1 MGANKLKKKVDI
13 FVSNFELIMSK
24 VYQCYLLMIDD
35 FPSIPNNEIEIHN
48 RLYKD
53 YLNKTSI
60 LSRFGIK
67 EYFFDFE
74 VPQLDENYK
83 IIGRTDIKVYHNKD
97 RELNRDAVYT
107 IELKRIDGG
116 MTLNREYIKE
126 GIQRFTL
133 GKYPSFF
140 SIFGMLGFVVN
151 QIDIDKNVTEINKL
165 LGTDYYQPQTIK
177 YLQPDF
183 ITNCSY
189 QSEHKDLSD
198 KNLTAYHQFWNFSKI
213 VN

>member
-1 MGANKLKKKVDI
+1 MSASKFKKKNI
-13 FVSNFELIMSK
+13 RFVGNFEFIMSK
-24 VYQCYLLMIDD
+24 VYQFYLLMIDD
-35 FPSIPNNEIEIHN
+35 FTSIPNNEIEIHN

-53 YLNKTSI
+53 YLNNTSI

-97 RELNRDAVYT
+97 REINREAIYT

-116 MTLNREYIKE
+116 MALNRKYIKE

-151 QIDIDKNVTEINKL
+151 QIDIDKNVKEINKL
-165 LGTDYYQPQTIK
+165 LETDYPQPKTIN

-189 QSEHKDLSD
+189 QSEHKDLND
-198 KNLTAYHQFWNFSKI
+198 KNLKAYHQFWNFSKI